1 MPINDKYPLEEVLSA
16 CREYQGNDGS
26 RYITFEYLMLNEIN
40 DSHQVFIRLVGRVL
54 GALDLIH
61 ADDNV
66 KKVIKAYIW
75 QAESDLKENCQN
87 EGVDN
92 ERKIR

>member
-1 MPINDKYPLEEVLSA
+1 M
-16 CREYQGNDGS
+16 
-26 RYITFEYLMLNEIN
+26 NEIN

-66 KKVIKAYIW
+66 KKAIKAYIW
-75 QAESDLKENCQN
+75 QAEKDLLTFDENCVN
-87 EGVDN
+87 DENCGKD
-92 ERKIR
+92 K